1 MTATPVRHDGFH
13 KAMVLKATAP
23 FGRGEE
29 EHPIERGAYFADIW
43 FEPTKPPA
51 TIPPHLGFWSEIA
64 RTPALVES
72 CRSTPPPV
80 RMTDIVAR
88 TLNKEH
94 ALRHHRDKVAAVR
107 TWVITHGRPLS
118 ALEAWGARPHTEPDW
133 PEQGIWRLAT
143 LVPIFVI
150 VCRELPET
158 PQTLLLRL
166 MGARNTLRRALNEL
180 KACDEPWTHPYKDLL
195 VRRHVMVA
203 QPHYP
208 RTKDDDDFLQQ
219 FADVADQFV
228 TNLRQ
233 EGRQEG
239 RQDLLRRLFGLRL
252 QRPLTDAEADLLRQR
267 EDELGTDPLNELVL
281 TATAEEIEAW
291 LAQA

>member
-118 ALEAWGARPHTEPDW
+118 ALEAWGARPHTQADW
-133 PEQGIWRLAT
+133 PEAGVWRLASHI
-143 LVPIFVI
+143 PIFVL
-150 VCRELPET
+150 VCRDLPET
-158 PQTLLLRL
+158 PQTLLFRL
-166 MGARNTLRRALNEL
+166 MGARNTLRR
-180 KACDEPWTHPYKDLL
+180 TLL
-195 VRRHVMVA
+195 EQWSGQFFQAPDATMTGPGMTGSNKVQLSSHANMAQTRARHCR
-203 QPHYP
+203 P
-208 RTKDDDDFLQQ
+208 RSHR
-219 FADVADQFV
+219 A
-228 TNLRQ
+228 
-233 EGRQEG
+233 
-239 RQDLLRRLFGLRL
+239 
-252 QRPLTDAEADLLRQR
+252 
-267 EDELGTDPLNELVL
+267 
-281 TATAEEIEAW
+281 
-291 LAQA
+291 